1 MEKNEEI
8 REIKQKV
15 LLCGFVFLFVLV
27 LGLLFIFNR
36 FGNDV
41 DEVTSLLNDKGSF
54 VVLFTDDKKEDTS
67 SMIEKRLNS
76 FGISYY
82 NFDIHSSSYSNVLE
96 KLDIDYEVVVPAL
109 YVIEEGKVLYNIT
122 DIQDEDTVN
131 SFINQNNLVDF
142 SNKNS

>member
-41 DEVTSLLNDKGSF
+41 DEVISLLNDKESF
-54 VVLFTDDKKEDTS
+54 VVLFTDDKEEDTS
-67 SMIEKRLNS
+67 
-76 FGISYY
+76 
-82 NFDIHSSSYSNVLE
+82 
-96 KLDIDYEVVVPAL
+96 
-109 YVIEEGKVLYNIT
+109 
-122 DIQDEDTVN
+122 
-131 SFINQNNLVDF
+131 
-142 SNKNS
+142 

>member
-41 DEVTSLLNDKGSF
+41 DEVISLLNDKESF

-67 SMIEKRLNS
+67 
-76 FGISYY
+76 
-82 NFDIHSSSYSNVLE
+82 
-96 KLDIDYEVVVPAL
+96 
-109 YVIEEGKVLYNIT
+109 
-122 DIQDEDTVN
+122 
-131 SFINQNNLVDF
+131 
-142 SNKNS
+142 